1 MSKDNSFKGDISEA
15 HDFFNANFNS
25 TKYKV
30 STVGDRLQKPVRHY
44 LDGSDYLANKRKM
57 IISFQHVPSGR
68 SIFFKAFITAFN
80 ETYNS
85 DWADEKVYGRTD
97 PIYMFR
103 NTSRKIT
110 LGYKVPAG
118 SESEAYENLAKIQ
131 QLSQFLYPNYD
142 TVQNAQTISQSPMI
156 RMKVMN
162 LAQRSP
168 DSGEG
173 RSGVDN
179 RDRASPTQIYDS
191 YRSTHASSQG
201 LLGIIQNITINHNL
215 EGEDGAFMK
224 ASNTVLPKLF
234 EVNLEFAPIHE
245 KPLGWSKKESGRSEF
260 SDPNFPYNARASDPF
275 SKFADGNNDVKS
287 IIAAA
292 QTGDENQA
300 RMDNATAKKTKVI
313 WGLSDSEKASAA
325 AGKSARKSA
334 RAHKKDRRE
343 TKRESSMGYDIGEQ
357 AWDPVGDL
365 GDIAALL
372 NSFND

>member
-1 MSKDNSFKGDISEA
+1 MSKDNSFTGDISEA

-142 TVQNAQTISQSPMI
+142 TVQEAQTISQSPMI

-162 LAQRSP
+162 LAQRAP
-168 DSGEG
+168 ENAALWANYRG
-173 RSGVDN
+173 
-179 RDRASPTQIYDS
+179 SPTDIYDR

-275 SKFADGNNDVKS
+275 SKFADGKNDVKS

-292 QTGDENQA
+292 QAGDENQA
-300 RMDNATAKKTKVI
+300 RMDNTQAKKTKAI

-325 AGKSARKSA
+325 ARKSA
-334 RAHKKDRRE
+334 RQSARTARSL
-343 TKRESSMGYDIGEQ
+343 ESLKENLDFGSDF
-357 AWDPVGDL
+357 DL
-365 GDIAALL
+365 GTGTSGML
-372 NSFND
+372 NLYSIGGE